1 MDQSFTKHY
10 TSKASGAY
18 PRRRY
23 VAGKDAAAARPRE
36 GMDKVITG
44 QKCHV
49 MRPVDRSNRWPN
61 RRMSARVVGAC
72 VMALVAL
79 ASHAPDRARAADDA
93 YPKFFSLKSNPVNL
107 RKGPG
112 TKYPKAW
119 VFRREGL
126 PVEVLR
132 AHGRWRHVRDSD
144 GATGWI
150 LRTLISS
157 RRTALVSPW
166 KLKEKTAPETPQLT
180 LMHDR
185 ATRRS
190 RAVAQLEAGTLVSLK
205 SCNGQW
211 CHVSIDRF
219 RGYIEQK
226 LLWGIYPAEILR

>member
-1 MDQSFTKHY
+1 MQMIGVGVMAAIVGLAT
-10 TSKASGAY
+10 
-18 PRRRY
+18 
-23 VAGKDAAAARPRE
+23 DAA
-36 GMDKVITG
+36 G
-44 QKCHV
+44 
-49 MRPVDRSNRWPN
+49 
-61 RRMSARVVGAC
+61 
-72 VMALVAL
+72 
-79 ASHAPDRARAADDA
+79 AADDT

-166 KLKEKTAPETPQLT
+166 KLKETAAPKTPQLT
-180 LMHDR
+180 RMHD
-185 ATRRS
+185 AASQRS
-190 RAVAQLEAGTLVSLK
+190 RTIAQLEAGTLVSLK
-205 SCNGQW
+205 SCNGRW

-226 LLWGIYPAEILR
+226 QLWGIYPSEVLR

>member
-1 MDQSFTKHY
+1 M
-10 TSKASGAY
+10 AM
-18 PRRRY
+18 PRGGIGQVSNRHRRL
-23 VAGKDAAAARPRE
+23 AAA
-36 GMDKVITG
+36 GLSGKSV
-44 QKCHV
+44 
-49 MRPVDRSNRWPN
+49 
-61 RRMSARVVGAC
+61 RRTAAGLIGC
-72 VMALVAL
+72 GLMAGL
-79 ASHAPDRARAADDA
+79 ATIAATPDAARAADTI

-157 RRTALVSPW
+157 RRTALVEPW
-166 KLKEKTAPETPQLT
+166 LLKEEAASNLPRLT
-180 LMHDR
+180 LMLDR
-185 ATRRS
+185 ASGRS
-190 RAVAQLEAGTLVSLK
+190 RTVAQLEAGTLVSLK
-205 SCNGQW
+205 SCDGQW

-219 RGYIEQK
+219 RGYVEQK
-226 LLWGIYPAEILR
+226 RLWGIYPREVLR